1 MGSLGSTVGS
11 LLTICVGK
19 RNKQFNNICLHIGDF
34 KSFSEAGRI
43 QRIRRLGLSQLLHSL
58 LESLLPC
65 LKLIAHIFSYFN
77 DEGKVASNLE
87 TNSAFVPPSPNLLLH
102 TLSCISCPHL
112 DQVGP
117 ALLPILKAP

>member
-1 MGSLGSTVGS
+1 MSTYVG
-11 LLTICVGK
+11 
-19 RNKQFNNICLHIGDF
+19 NF

-43 QRIRRLGLSQLLHSL
+43 QRIRRLGLSQLLHNL

-65 LKLIAHIFSYFN
+65 LKLIADIFFYFN
-77 DEGKVASNLE
+77 DVGKVASKFE

-102 TLSCISCPHL
+102 TLLSYISCPHL

>member
-19 RNKQFNNICLHIGDF
+19 RNKQFNNICLHIGDL
-34 KSFSEAGRI
+34 KSFSEVGRI
-43 QRIRRLGLSQLLHSL
+43 QRIRRLGLSQLLHNL

-65 LKLIAHIFSYFN
+65 LKLIADIFSYFN

-87 TNSAFVPPSPNLLLH
+87 TILPSFHHPLISYCIHYCLVSA
-102 TLSCISCPHL
+102 
-112 DQVGP
+112 
-117 ALLPILKAP
+117 